1 MDCQSKELHS
11 HNPST
16 KGLEQNAS
24 SCCSCSSTAT
34 NTLTAAAPTKPEVV
48 KDGIRTPIRIL
59 QMDCPTEEAMLRR
72 LLNDMPE
79 VKQLDFNLIQR
90 VLTVTHTPGSL
101 DSILRAIHSLGF
113 EPEVHE
119 EGASIGQFELKH
131 RPWWALIIAALMA
144 VLAEV
149 SHFAAWPIWLT
160 AGLAMIAIAIGG
172 LHTYKKGWIA
182 LRTGN
187 LNIYALMSIAVTGA
201 LFIGEWPE
209 AAMVMV
215 LFSLAEVIEGHSLDR
230 ARRAISV
237 LMELAPDHANVL
249 QDDGSWQTMAA
260 REVLLGSVVRIGPG
274 QQIPLDGEITSGFSS
289 VNQAPITGESLPV
302 DKGVGDPV
310 YAGTIN
316 LNGSFDY
323 QVTATSDNTTL
334 ARIIHSVEEAQH
346 AKAPTQRFI
355 DRFAKVYTPLILV
368 LAILIAVLPPLLF
381 GGEWLSWIYKALVML
396 VIACPCAL
404 VISTPVSIV
413 SALTTAARHGILIKG
428 GVFLE
433 NSRLLQYLTF
443 DKTGTITQGK
453 PSLSERIIF
462 DNARFTEIQG
472 IAATIAARSDH
483 PISKALVEASE
494 VEADMNAVEHFEA
507 LPGRG
512 TKALINGKAY
522 YLGSHRLIHE
532 LGLCSEAL
540 KAQLAS
546 FEQQG
551 KNTTLLCSDK
561 EVLALFVMADR
572 VKESSREALDELHQM
587 GIKTMMLSGDNQLAV
602 DFIAKEVGIDEAYG
616 ELLPEDKLQA
626 IHELAEKSMVA
637 MVGDGIN
644 DAPSLARADIGFA
657 MGVIGSDA
665 ALETADIA
673 LMDDDLRKIPTLIRL
688 SRATHRVLLQNI
700 TFALGLKAVFLFLT
714 LIGLGTMWMAVF
726 ADMGASLIVVLNG
739 LRLLRNAI

>member
-1 MDCQSKELHS
+1 M
-11 HNPST
+11 
-16 KGLEQNAS
+16 
-24 SCCSCSSTAT
+24 
-34 NTLTAAAPTKPEVV
+34 
-48 KDGIRTPIRIL
+48 
-59 QMDCPTEEAMLRR
+59 QMDCPTEEGMIRR
-72 LLNDMPE
+72 LFNGMPE

-101 DSILRAIHSLGF
+101 EQILKGIRSLGF
-113 EPEVHE
+113 EPEVPE
-119 EGASIGQFELKH
+119 DGATIGKLEIKH
-131 RPWWALIIAALMA
+131 RPWWPLIIAALIA
-144 VLAEV
+144 VVAEI
-149 SHFAAWPIWLT
+149 SHFAGWPSVLT
-160 AGLAMIAIAIGG
+160 AGLAIVAIAIGG
-172 LHTYKKGWIA
+172 LHTYKKGWIS

-187 LNIYALMSIAVTGA
+187 LNINALMSIAVTGA
-201 LFIGEWPE
+201 LLIGEWPE

-215 LFSLAEVIEGHSLDR
+215 LFSLAEVIEGRSLDR
-230 ARRAISV
+230 ARQAISG
-237 LMELAPDHANVL
+237 LMELAPDHAMVL
-249 QDDGSWQTMAA
+249 QDNGNWQDIAA
-260 REVLLGSVVRIGPG
+260 RDVALGQIVRIGPG
-274 QQIPLDGEITSGFSS
+274 QQIPLDGVIISGFSS
-289 VNQAPITGESLPV
+289 VNQAPITGESLPL
-302 DKGVGDPV
+302 DKGIDDSV

-323 QVTATSDNTTL
+323 KVTATSENTTL
-334 ARIIHSVEEAQH
+334 ARIIHRVEEAQN

-355 DRFAKVYTPLILV
+355 DRFAAVYTPSV
-368 LAILIAVLPPLLF
+368 LALAFALAVLPPLLF

-413 SALTTAARHGILIKG
+413 SALATAARNGILIKG
-428 GVFLE
+428 GVYLE
-433 NSRLLQYLTF
+433 NSRLLTHLTF

-453 PSLSERIIF
+453 PSLSERIVF
-462 DNARFTEIQG
+462 DENREQDILR
-472 IAATIAARSDH
+472 IAANIAARSDH

-494 VEADMNAVEHFEA
+494 IKAELNAVESFEA

-512 TKALINGKAY
+512 TKALINGKNY

-532 LGLCSEAL
+532 LGICSEAL
-540 KAQLAS
+540 ETRLAT

-551 KNTTLLCSDK
+551 KNTTLLCSEE
-561 EVLALFVMADR
+561 EVLALFVMADM
-572 VKESSREALDELHQM
+572 VKESSRLALEELHQM

-602 DFIAKEVGIDEAYG
+602 NHIANEVGIHEAHG
-616 ELLPEDKLQA
+616 ELLPEDKLQT
-626 IHELAEKSMVA
+626 IHELSEKGMVG

-688 SRATHRVLLQNI
+688 SHATHRILIQNI
-700 TFALGLKAVFLFLT
+700 TFALGIKLVFFALT
-714 LIGLGTMWMAVF
+714 LSGMGTMWMAVF

-739 LRLLRNAI
+739 LRLLRSSI